1 MDQDLIQRIRLYLNT
16 DQPLGPTDAYQIK
29 DAEVAASLFDPHNE
43 AFNLLLR
50 RNISVVVGRRG
61 SGKTALLNSYLYRP
75 FLQKN
80 SLAQKRVGDGEL
92 DLNDYSIVIS
102 ILGNRMFEKM
112 QEHVAGTSGVLR
124 PIESV
129 IEDWANL
136 VTDYVI
142 LRIWESERTK
152 FPADEQILKI
162 EAYLNGPDAQKKAE
176 AYRQVWGPS
185 FVDAIR
191 SIFIRSVE
199 RAIGP
204 PTQEEALQACARYLA
219 ERNTRAVAIF
229 DSLDE
234 YQTGDRRA
242 DRTVGALLRF
252 VAQFNLSNDRIK
264 IKLGLPAEIFPEV
277 RRASANPLKDFFN
290 FDQVKWTS
298 VELAQIAAYRYR
310 LFIQLYD
317 EEHYPK
323 VAAID
328 LNNRDGARKFW
339 KMFFPEPQINRYGH
353 QEGAMTYMIRHT
365 HLLPRQLFRILH
377 RVIRESNAETGG
389 YRMLTKKAVD
399 EAIVDMESIVAG
411 EIIQGF
417 DRVYPKAED
426 LCKTVFGN
434 FPTVFS
440 YDQLENKWRR
450 AGRAMMREI
459 DPAFELVHFT
469 EMLLRMGVIG
479 VVESETERYIEARF
493 AYHLIT
499 PFSVGEKLIFAM
511 HPIFSRFFSCS
522 ENPQRKSILP
532 QGASL
537 ELGHAS

>member
-1 MDQDLIQRIRLYLNT
+1 MDEKLRQRIRQYLNT
-16 DQPLGPTDAYQIK
+16 DQPLGPTDAHQIK

-75 FLQKN
+75 FLEKN
-80 SLAQKRVGDGEL
+80 SLTQKGNGGSEI
-92 DLNDYSIVIS
+92 DLNDYSTVIDIS
-102 ILGNRMFEKM
+102 GNRMFEKM
-112 QEHVAGTSGVLR
+112 QEHVAGSAGVLR

-129 IEDWANL
+129 IEDWADL
-136 VTDYVI
+136 VTDYII
-142 LRIWESERTK
+142 LQIWKSEREK
-152 FPADEQILKI
+152 FRSSEQIEI
-162 EAYLNGPDAQKKAE
+162 IQGYLNGPEARRKAE
-176 AYRQVWGPS
+176 AYRQVWGPGILETIKS
-185 FVDAIR
+185 MFMR
-191 SIFIRSVE
+191 SEDNAGQQPS
-199 RAIGP
+199 
-204 PTQEEALQACARYLA
+204 QSDALQACVAYLA

-252 VAQFNLSNDRIK
+252 VAQFNLSNDRVK
-264 IKLGLPAEIFPEV
+264 IKLGLPAEIFPEI
-277 RRASANPLKDFFN
+277 RKASANPLKDFFN
-290 FDQVKWTS
+290 FDQVRWTS

-310 LFIQLYD
+310 LFIQLFD
-317 EEHYPK
+317 PEFYPK
-323 VAAID
+323 VAPID
-328 LNNRDGARKFW
+328 LNHRDGVRKFW
-339 KMFFPEPQINRYGH
+339 SMFFPEPQINRYGH
-353 QEGAMTYMIRHT
+353 REGAMTYMIRHT
-365 HLLPRQLFRILH
+365 HLLPRQLFRVMH
-377 RVIRESNAETGG
+377 RVIRISNAETGG
-389 YRMLTKKAVD
+389 YRMLTQKAVH
-399 EAIVDMESIVAG
+399 ESIVDMESIIAG

-417 DRVYPKAED
+417 ARVYPKAED

-450 AGRAMMREI
+450 VGRPMMHDTEGG
-459 DPAFELVHFT
+459 FELVQFT
-469 EMLLRMGVIG
+469 EMLLRMGIMG
-479 VVESETERYIEARF
+479 VVEEETERYVEARF

-511 HPIFSRFFSCS
+511 HPIFSRYFSCS
-522 ENPQRKSILP
+522 ENAQRKSILP

-537 ELGHAS
+537 ELGR